1 MGEAMKCVTEAM
13 WQMTRQMNL
22 LALQKVMRE
31 FEMQDEKME
40 MVGELMNDAFDDAL
54 EGDEEEKMEYNSNFG
69 DRTSVET

>member
-1 MGEAMKCVTEAM
+1 
-13 WQMTRQMNL
+13 
-22 LALQKVMRE
+22 MRE
-31 FEMQDEKME
+31 FEMQNKKME